1 MNSPI
6 HSQPVKSADAASTR
20 EQNKGF
26 FMPII
31 PAGMNSPSFD
41 SFIPRENLDDRRTK
55 EIEEEEKE
63 KKRNNA
69 QQASVA
75 LSTPQPPSD
84 PSSITDDVSLESPTK
99 DQRQP
104 ANSTSQSESS
114 QLPSRKGETSKDTDA
129 QNLQSHTSTGKGDSS
144 KDTDAQNLQSHTS
157 TEATSSDH
165 SSELEI
171 STEPVT
177 SGTDHAV
184 ENEDMI
190 SLAAMDPADAGQP
203 IAVAK
208 EASITTSGRL
218 NSFTVADRLAT
229 SSLTSPGTN
238 PNSDS
243 NLGQSTTGSPTLAA
257 SAQTPKNTKSTDS
270 TASSMLRSLRVEIEK
285 FTQTNRSQ
293 LQLELPVS
301 ESESVK
307 VRLSMRGNELHTVFV
322 TESAELR
329 EALQKAWPEFSQN
342 SRDRGFRFNDPA
354 FQQSANQQNA
364 SSGERE
370 DRERTPPSPVVAVP
384 AIKPKNG
391 TPNLQQPTRP
401 GSVSLWA

>member
-63 KKRNNA
+63 KKRNKA

-114 QLPSRKGETSKDTDA
+114 QLPSRKGETSKDTD
-129 QNLQSHTSTGKGDSS
+129 T
-144 KDTDAQNLQSHTS
+144 QNLQSHTS

>member
-114 QLPSRKGETSKDTDA
+114 QLPSRKGET
-129 QNLQSHTSTGKGDSS
+129 S

>member
-63 KKRNNA
+63 KKRNKA

-114 QLPSRKGETSKDTDA
+114 QLPSRKGET
-129 QNLQSHTSTGKGDSS
+129 S